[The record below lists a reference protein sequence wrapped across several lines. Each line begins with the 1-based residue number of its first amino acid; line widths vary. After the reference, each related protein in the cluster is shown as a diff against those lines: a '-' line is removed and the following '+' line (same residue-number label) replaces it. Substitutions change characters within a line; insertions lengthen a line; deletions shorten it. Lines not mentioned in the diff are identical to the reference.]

1 MGKALVQLGQFVQTL
16 HDISSSNVMFLI
28 GQMSFPIPCL
38 HQACLQLKQW
48 SEDEQAFIASCNYY
62 FRYFFQ
68 NILNKLLLP
77 LIMVKLCTKKIIIF
91 NKSVAS
97 YHLIMKK
104 LRHSCLTCTCP
115 QVLDKVLG
123 SVRLVNNPERPSS
136 HQREKSNDCN
146 C

>member
-1 MGKALVQLGQFVQTL
+1 MRGVAKAFIQLGQIVQTL
-16 HDISSSNVMFLI
+16 CDISSSNVTFLI

-77 LIMVKLCTKKIIIF
+77 LIMVKLCTKKIMIF

-97 YHLIMKK
+97 YQLMTKK
-104 LRHSCLTCTCP
+104 LRNSWLTCTCP
-115 QVLDKVLG
+115 QVLDKVVG

-136 HQREKSNDCN
+136 HQREE
-146 C
+146 